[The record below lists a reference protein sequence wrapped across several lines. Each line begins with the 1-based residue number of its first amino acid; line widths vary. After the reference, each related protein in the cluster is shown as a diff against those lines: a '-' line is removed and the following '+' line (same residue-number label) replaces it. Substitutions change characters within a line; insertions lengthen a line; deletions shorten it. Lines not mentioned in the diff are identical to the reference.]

1 MRNLKDYLIKLTLL
15 VMLFISLS
23 ISVSIFPLSN
33 ESKSLVLSSSLRIS
47 KSYSISD
54 TTPPLITSPADVTYV
69 VGSTENIISWYIA
82 DSNPKNYSILMNY
95 QSIPL
100 ELSNEWTQNMTVDM
114 NVDGLPI
121 GIHLYT
127 IIVEDT
133 WGNQNE
139 DSVVVT
145 VLESTNVVTFT
156 LSTTTLI
163 DLPKLID
170 SLSSLGIN
178 IAIIIIIMWILI
190 NVNRYL
196 KRRSLSSKLPPI
208 DPLKLELLNDDEI

>member
-1 MRNLKDYLIKLTLL
+1 MRDFIFKQKILL
-15 VMLFISLS
+15 MLFISLT
-23 ISVSIFPLSN
+23 ISVSTFLVSDESESLALPL
-33 ESKSLVLSSSLRIS
+33 SLRIIQIDS
-47 KSYSISD
+47 VSD
-54 TTPPLITSPADVTYV
+54 TTPSSITSPADIKSVL
-69 VGSTENIISWYIA
+69 GSSGNKILWYIA
-82 DSNPKNYSILMNY
+82 DTNPRNYTILMNY

-100 ELSNEWTQNMTVDM
+100 ELSNTWTQNMTVEM
-114 NVDGLPI
+114 NVDELPI

-127 IIVEDT
+127 IIAEDT

-139 DSVVVT
+139 DSVLVT

-170 SLSSLGIN
+170 SISSLGLN
-178 IAIIIIIMWILI
+178 LAIIIIMMWLLI
-190 NVNRYL
+190 NANRYL
-196 KRRSLSSKLPPI
+196 KKRSLVSKLPPT